1 MLKAQLR
8 LLGPWVLLVV
18 LLLTVAP
25 CLLSAQQAHPSP
37 AAAPQA
43 GAQELETE
51 AAPAKPEAVKAYTLS
66 PEKYEKAIAYS
77 RANYRLYFIGVAWG
91 LLMLWLVLRFRVA
104 AKFRDWAERVGRRR
118 FVQVVV
124 FAPMLLLALAVLNL
138 PLDLY
143 SHQLQLQYEQ
153 SVQSWGSWF
162 GDWGKGRVVTL
173 IIGTL
178 LVWILYGVIRRSPRR
193 WWFYFWLASI
203 AILIFVLFIS
213 PYVIQPL
220 FYDFTLLAQTQ
231 PELVAQIERVVE
243 RAGMQIP
250 RERMFEMKASAK
262 LKSLNA
268 QVTGLGAS
276 KRVVVWDTTIQ
287 KLTVPETLFVF
298 GHEMGHYVLYHLPK
312 GIALMSGFLLVF
324 LYLSYRLVRWSV
336 RRWGERCGIRELS
349 DWASLPLLLIFVALI
364 GFFFSPV
371 SAGISRYFERQC
383 DTYGVEVINGIVPDR
398 VRAAARAFQVLG
410 EINLADPAPHP
421 FIRFWLYSH
430 PPISE
435 RIAFVL
441 SYDPWSK
448 GQEPEFVRTPPPPSE

>member
-1 MLKAQLR
+1 MPKANLR
-8 LLGPWVLLVV
+8 LLGPCVLLVILV
-18 LLLTVAP
+18 VGTSP
-25 CLLSAQQAHPSP
+25 CLLSAQQAQP
-37 AAAPQA
+37 
-43 GAQELETE
+43 
-51 AAPAKPEAVKAYTLS
+51 APAVAGEQQPAPPPAKAEAVKAYTLP

-77 RANYRLYFIGVAWG
+77 RANYRLYFIGAAWG
-91 LLMLWLVLRFRVA
+91 LLMLLLVLRLRLA
-104 AKFRDWAERVGRRR
+104 AKFRDWAERAGRRR

-124 FAPMLLLALAVLNL
+124 FAPLLLLTLAVLNL
-138 PLDLY
+138 PRDLY

-153 SVQSWGSWF
+153 SVQGWGSWF
-162 GDWGKGRVVTL
+162 GDWAKGVV
-173 IIGTL
+173 ISFVMGIF

-203 AILIFVLFIS
+203 PILIFMLFIA

-220 FYDFTLLAQTQ
+220 FYDFVPLAQNH
-231 PELVAQIERVVE
+231 PELTTQIERVVQ
-243 RAGMQIP
+243 RAGMDIP

-262 LKSLNA
+262 LKSVNA
-268 QVTGLGAS
+268 YVAGLGAS

-287 KLTVPETLFVF
+287 KLTIPETLSVF

-312 GIALMSGFLLVF
+312 GIALLSGFLLVF
-324 LYLSYRLVRWSV
+324 LYLSYRLLAWSV

-349 DWASLPLLLIFVALI
+349 DWASLPLLLVFFALI
-364 GFFFSPV
+364 GFFFSPIGC
-371 SAGISRYFERQC
+371 GISRYFERQC
-383 DTYGVEVINGIVPDR
+383 DTYAVEVINGIVPDR
-398 VRAAARAFQVLG
+398 VAAATRAFQVEG

-435 RIAFVL
+435 RIAFAY

-448 GQEPEFVRTPPPPSE
+448 GQAPEFVKTPPPPSQ